1 MLEPE
6 ERTVEWLLTS
16 PEAFGVESATPL
28 QRAIARAMDGRPIG
42 ELWDD
47 PVVQRAFGGAKPPE
61 NEAPSMFC
69 IVAAI
74 ECAKTMLAAAKAI
87 VASQTASMEG
97 RAIGDEIRIPVL
109 ATGRD
114 TARPAYSHIVHTMM
128 ARPKLRELI
137 LQEPDAESVWVKHPS
152 GRPIEI
158 TISALS
164 RAGSTLVARRLP
176 AIIFDEAPRM
186 SGDQEAV
193 KNLDEALRAIRGRI
207 LKGGQILLIG
217 SPHAPFGPVYKLVSE
232 RFGRPTPDCVV
243 VRARGP
249 DMNPVKWTPQ
259 ACEDLKRQD
268 PDAWRTDCEALFADP
283 EESLIPSGYVER
295 NMRKTPLELE
305 PVDRHHYVA
314 AMDPGGRASA
324 WTFLVLEATERGFRV
339 AVARQWRKTA
349 SGPVDAR
356 VALDEIQALCRKFRI
371 SEVHSDQYAI
381 EAISALANERGLTVL
396 LTDLNAE
403 IRWKMGSTIRTLLED
418 DQLELP
424 PLADF
429 REDLVRARKKVTSN
443 GLTIVLPQ
451 SGGGRHCDFFTALG
465 LALLNP
471 PEAPEPDRPNRID
484 DPILEQIDLR
494 MASGDAFEDAA
505 RTVAA

>member
-1 MLEPE
+1 
-6 ERTVEWLLTS
+6 
-16 PEAFGVESATPL
+16 
-28 QRAIARAMDGRPIG
+28 
-42 ELWDD
+42 
-47 PVVQRAFGGAKPPE
+47 
-61 NEAPSMFC
+61 
-69 IVAAI
+69 
-74 ECAKTMLAAAKAI
+74 
-87 VASQTASMEG
+87 VASQTVSLEG

-109 ATGRD
+109 ATGKD

-128 ARPKLRELI
+128 AKPKLQRLI
-137 LQEPDAESVWVKHPS
+137 MKEPEAESVWVRHPS

-176 AIIFDEAPRM
+176 ACIFDEAPRM

-207 LKGGQILLIG
+207 LPGGQIMLIG
-217 SPHAPFGPVYKLVSE
+217 SPHAPFGPVYKLVAE
-232 RFGRPTPDCVV
+232 RFGRPSADCVV

-249 DMNPVKWTPQ
+249 DMNPFKWTEQ
-259 ACEDLKRQD
+259 ESENLRRRD

-283 EESLIPSGYVER
+283 EESLIPSAYVER
-295 NMRKTPLELE
+295 AMRKAPLESE
-305 PVDRHHYVA
+305 PKPGHHYVA

-324 WTFLVLEATERGFRV
+324 WTFLVLEGGRKGYSV
-339 AVARQWRKTA
+339 AVARQWKKTA
-349 SGPVDAR
+349 AGPVDAR
-356 VALDEIQALCRKFRI
+356 MALDEVETLCRKFRI
-371 SEVHSDQYAI
+371 TEVHSDQYAI

-403 IRWKMGSTIRTLLED
+403 IRWKMGSTIRTMLEENE
-418 DQLELP
+418 LELP
-424 PLADF
+424 PVPDL

-443 GLTIVLPQ
+443 GISVVLPT

-465 LALLNP
+465 LAVLSP
-471 PEAPEPDRPNRID
+471 PEPPEPERPEQKY

-494 MASGDAFEDAA
+494 MSADAFEDAA
-505 RTVAA
+505 RMVA

>member
-1 MLEPE
+1 MLEPH

-16 PEAFGVESATPL
+16 PEAFGVTSATPL
-28 QRAIARAMDGRPIG
+28 QRAIARAIDGRPLG
-42 ELWDD
+42 ELWAD
-47 PVVQRAFGGAKPPE
+47 PVVQRAFGGAKPPSGVV
-61 NEAPSMFC
+61 PHVFC

-87 VASQTASMEG
+87 VASQTVSLEG

-109 ATGRD
+109 ATGKD

-128 ARPKLRELI
+128 EKPKLRQLI
-137 LQEPDAESVWVKHPS
+137 IKQPESESVWVRHPT

-176 AIIFDEAPRM
+176 ACIFDEAPRM

-207 LKGGQILLIG
+207 LPGGQIMLIG
-217 SPHAPFGPVYKLVSE
+217 SPHAPFGPVYKLVAE
-232 RFGRPTPDCVV
+232 RFGRPSADCVV

-249 DMNPVKWTPQ
+249 DMNPYKWTPEE
-259 ACEDLKRQD
+259 CENLRRRD

-283 EESLIPSGYVER
+283 EESLIPSAYVER
-295 NMRKTPLELE
+295 AMRKGPLELE
-305 PVDRHHYVA
+305 PKPGHHYVA

-324 WTFLVLEATERGFRV
+324 WTFLVLEGGHKGYRV
-339 AVARQWRKTA
+339 AAARQWKKNA
-349 SGPVDAR
+349 AGPVDAR
-356 VALDEIQALCRKFRI
+356 MALDEIEVLCRKYRI
-371 SEVHSDQYAI
+371 TEVHSDQYAI
-381 EAISALANERGLTVL
+381 EAISALANERGLSVL
-396 LTDLNAE
+396 LTDLNAD
-403 IRWKMGSTIRTLLED
+403 IRWKMGSTIRTMLEENE
-418 DQLELP
+418 LELP
-424 PLADF
+424 PVPDL

-443 GLTIVLPQ
+443 GISVVLPT

-465 LALLNP
+465 LAVLNP
-471 PEAPEPDRPNRID
+471 PEPPEPERPEQKY

-494 MASGDAFEDAA
+494 MNADAYEDAA
-505 RTVAA
+505 RLVA